1 MTFDLISFLIGVKV
15 GAFAMLAL
23 LTAVKWGRQ

>member
-15 GAFAMLAL
+15 GGFAMLAV
-23 LTAVKWGRQ
+23 LTVAQWGRP